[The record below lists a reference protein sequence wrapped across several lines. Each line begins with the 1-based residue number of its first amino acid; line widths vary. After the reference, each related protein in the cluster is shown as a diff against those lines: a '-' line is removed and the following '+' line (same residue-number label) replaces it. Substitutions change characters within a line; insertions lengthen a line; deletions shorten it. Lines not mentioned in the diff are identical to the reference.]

1 MSDDAA
7 FPGATAGPPSTPFE
21 RRRLRRRVLTAVG
34 VVVVLL
40 GVTLV
45 LLVPGAWDDATPPAG
60 PPDGSEA
67 PPPADAGPPDD
78 GRSPEPLERPDL
90 ADLDP
95 ADREL
100 ARVLIAIDESELT
113 MLTYDEELT
122 EAFGSVGEDADGGVP
137 DLEGVLVLVSEA
149 AGRGEAALA
158 TIAERLAEP
167 SREGGAQEGARES
180 AEAVRAAY
188 LPHLEA
194 WRVHMARVAATPDV
208 LLSEDATEA
217 DTVEIN
223 VTADAFRRRLE
234 EVLEGDVDPE
244 VAAFAEAILDRG
256 FRGYE
261 RDAEVAA
268 PSPAPSP
275 SPRAI
280 ARSAASSA
288 TSASRRSSS

>member
-1 MSDDAA
+1 MSDDDAL
-7 FPGATAGPPSTPFE
+7 PGAVAGPPSTPFE

-40 GVTLV
+40 VGALA
-45 LLVPGAWDDATPPAG
+45 LLVPGVWDVATSPAG
-60 PPDGSEA
+60 PPDGSGA
-67 PPPADAGPPDD
+67 PPPADAVPPDD

-90 ADLDP
+90 ADLDA
-95 ADREL
+95 ADRDL
-100 ARVLIAIDESELT
+100 ARVLIAIDESELA

-122 EAFGSVGEDADGGVP
+122 EAFGGVGEDDDGGVP
-137 DLEGVLVLVSEA
+137 DLGGVLALVSEA
-149 AGRGEAALA
+149 AGRGEAALT
-158 TIAERLAEP
+158 TIAERLGVP
-167 SREGGAQEGARES
+167 STDAG

-208 LLSEDATEA
+208 LLAEDATEA
-217 DTVEIN
+217 DTAEIN

-261 RDAEVAA
+261 RDAEVA
-268 PSPAPSP
+268 SPGPTAW
-275 SPRAI
+275 PRAI
-280 ARSAASSA
+280 ARPTASSA
-288 TSASRRSSS
+288 TSASSRSSS